1 MKKSLVAFCYIALI
15 ITSGLAFELKE
26 SANSMSV
33 TDLAILEIQ
42 ENPSTGYLWHIFAE
56 PAGVLR
62 NFLEEHNAPS
72 MMPGAPSVK
81 GWIMTAAKEGKALI
95 TLRLFREWEGEKH
108 SIDFRA
114 LTVDV
119 TGEEKGQVDFNILL
133 NEVSLGSTFTV
144 TLEENASTGYSW
156 QYQILGEGI
165 SEIGKKVLADES
177 GKVGAPSKVTWTFQ
191 AVDGGNSTIVFRY
204 FRSWEGEKSAVD
216 YKAYNIC
223 VR

>member
-1 MKKSLVAFCYIALI
+1 MKKALIAICYVALI
-15 ITSGLAFELKE
+15 ITSGLAIELKE
-26 SANSMSV
+26 AANSMGV

-56 PAGVLR
+56 PTGVLR
-62 NFLEEHNAPS
+62 NFLEEHSAPS

-81 GWIMTAAKEGKALI
+81 GWIMTAAREGKALI
-95 TLRLFREWEGEKH
+95 TLRLFREWEGEKQ

-119 TGEEKGQVDFNILL
+119 TGEEKGQVDFNILM

-156 QYQILGEGI
+156 QYQILGDGI
-165 SEIGKKVLADES
+165 SEIDKKVLADES

-191 AVDGGNSTIVFRY
+191 AVDGGNSAIVFRY

>member
-1 MKKSLVAFCYIALI
+1 MKKALIVICFIALV

-26 SANSMSV
+26 SANSMNEADV
-33 TDLAILEIQ
+33 AILEIQ

-56 PAGVLR
+56 PTGVLR
-62 NFLEEHNAPS
+62 NFLEEHNASS

-81 GWIMTAAKEGKALI
+81 GWIMTAAREGKALI
-95 TLRLFREWEGEKH
+95 TLRLFREWEGEKQ

-119 TGEEKGQVDFNILL
+119 TGEEKGQVDFNILM

-156 QYQILGEGI
+156 QYQILGDGI
-165 SEIGKKVLADES
+165 SEIGKKVLADDS
-177 GKVGAPSKVTWTFQ
+177 GKVGAPSKVIWTFQ
-191 AVDGGNSTIVFRY
+191 AVDDGNSAIVFRY

-216 YKAYNIC
+216 YRAYNIC